1 MFWDSVPAV
10 DPVPGNRDP
19 SAGKGPA
26 QAAMVHRKKKET
38 AKRLAATLTVSHG
51 NERQANVC
59 HRKNPSGGNFLFLHK
74 MPIRPQQPK
83 TRFIPS

>member
-19 SAGKGPA
+19 SPGKGPA
-26 QAAMVHRKKKET
+26 QAAMVHRKKRNGQT
-38 AKRLAATLTVSHG
+38 FGGNVDRFHG
-51 NERQANVC
+51 NKRHANIC
-59 HRKNPSGGNFLFLHK
+59 HRKNPSGGNFLFIHK
-74 MPIRPQQPK
+74 MPVRPQQPK